1 MTDFAKVSIVF
12 EWKQQMMAE
21 IIEKATTDMEF
32 RSRLLDDPSTAL
44 EGEFGV
50 TVPENLNIRVH
61 EEDSNTAHVV
71 LPRKSQLSE
80 VEASSVSG
88 GLTIGIW

>member
-1 MTDFAKVSIVF
+1 MKTSK
-12 EWKQQMMAE
+12 QMMAE
-21 IIEKATTDMEF
+21 IIDKATTDMEF
-32 RSRLLDDPSTAL
+32 RSRLLDDPASAL

-71 LPRKSQLSE
+71 LPRRNRLSDS
-80 VEASSVSG
+80 EAASVSG
-88 GLTIGIW
+88 GSGWDTW

>member
-1 MTDFAKVSIVF
+1 MKTSK
-12 EWKQQMMAE
+12 QMMAE

-32 RSRLLDDPSTAL
+32 RSRLLDDPANAL
-44 EGEFGV
+44 EGEMGV
-50 TVPENLNIRVH
+50 TVPKGLNIRVH

-80 VEASSVSG
+80 SEAASVSG
-88 GLTIGIW
+88 GLLPSVSY